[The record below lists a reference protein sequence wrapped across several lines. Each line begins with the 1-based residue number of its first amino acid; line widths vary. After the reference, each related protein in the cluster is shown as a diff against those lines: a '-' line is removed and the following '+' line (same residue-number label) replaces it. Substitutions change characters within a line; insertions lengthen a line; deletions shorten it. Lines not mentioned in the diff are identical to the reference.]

1 MKLVPKAAP
10 LSDKLRDI
18 TLYGRG
24 VELRCIET
32 RPVQGDIQRTLLAGA
47 ARVAHETTGIAGLV
61 ALCRGEQ
68 KP

>member
-1 MKLVPKAAP
+1 VPKAAP
-10 LSDKLRDI
+10 QSDKMRDI

-24 VELRCIET
+24 VELRCIES
-32 RPVQGDIQRTLLAGA
+32 RPVQGDVQRTLLAGA
-47 ARVAHETTGIAGLV
+47 ARVAHETTSAAGVV